1 MFLLIKRSFRLKM
14 DIQKLVESMSIE
26 QLCSQVIVG
35 TLSNSLDEDAI
46 YRRIEKERPGSLY
59 FDVLG
64 VDVSQAELDKK
75 LKRDKYWSNYTT
87 DLLGIP
93 CLTTTDLEYGPV
105 SYCKGLPQMPRP
117 MAWGACN
124 DEKMIERAGELT
136 ARICRKL
143 GVHHTLAPVVD
154 LNLNFQNP
162 VTGYRAVSDDADRV
176 IKIAGAYMRGL
187 QKNGYM
193 ATCLKH
199 FPGDGVDDRNQHFM
213 TTVNS
218 LSKEEWMASYGKVYK
233 ELFKQGAPS
242 VMVGHISCPAFQEGE
257 ITEYGAL
264 PGSLSKKLITDLLKG
279 ELGFKGCVIS
289 DAMSMIGVGALLP
302 MSRVG
307 IEFFKAGGDLML
319 FPEAGEYERL
329 VAAVKSGDISIE
341 RLRDAAMRV
350 LKLKQTVRLF
360 EQTDIEEEIGDI
372 TGDCEE
378 LDKLSQQIAD
388 NAVKIMRNNLKVV
401 PVQKEKGR
409 VLLINVVGHYGRD
422 VKGTEFNAMADEFQ
436 KYGWEVESTYN
447 PKHRWLEENMEK
459 FDVIVMNTHPEMHGA
474 SMRMGWK
481 YIMPLWRGL
490 VLHHPN
496 FIIVAYDDP
505 YRLYDFPYAKTLINT
520 FSDQECAQRAATKVI
535 LGKIE
540 AKGKCP
546 VSLKGFF
553 ERED

>member
-1 MFLLIKRSFRLKM
+1 MNIEK
-14 DIQKLVESMSIE
+14 IVNEMSVE

-35 TLSNSLDEDAI
+35 TLSNSLDEEGV
-46 YRRIEKERPGSLY
+46 RQRIERERPGSLY

-64 VDVSQAELDKK
+64 VEVSQEELDKK
-75 LKRDKYWSNYTT
+75 LNRDKNWSNYATN
-87 DLLGIP
+87 LLGIP
-93 CLTTTDLEYGPV
+93 CLTTTDLEYGPG
-105 SYCKGLPQMPRP
+105 SYCKGLSQMPRP

-176 IKIAGAYMRGL
+176 IKIAGAYIRGL

-218 LSKEEWMASYGKVYK
+218 LSREEWMATYGKIYK
-233 ELFKQGAPS
+233 ALFEQGAPS

-279 ELGFKGCVIS
+279 ELGFEGCVIS
-289 DAMSMIGVGALLP
+289 DAMSMIGVGAILP

-329 VAAVKSGDISIE
+329 IEAVKSGEVSME
-341 RLRDAAMRV
+341 RLRDAATRV
-350 LKLKQTVRLF
+350 LKLKEKVRLF
-360 EQTDIEEEIGDI
+360 EQTDIEAEIGDI
-372 TGDCEE
+372 TEDCNE
-378 LDKLSQQIAD
+378 LNRLSQEIAD
-388 NAVKIMRNNLKVV
+388 KAIKIMRNNLNII
-401 PVQKEKGR
+401 PVKQEKGK
-409 VLLINVVGHYGRD
+409 VLLVNVVGHYGREIT
-422 VKGTEFNAMADEFQ
+422 GAEFDAMANEFC
-436 KYGWEVESTYN
+436 KYGWDVVSVYN
-447 PKHRWLEENMEK
+447 PKHRWLETNMGE
-459 FDVIVMNTHPEMHGA
+459 FDLVVMNMHPEMHGA

-490 VLHHPN
+490 ILHHPG
-496 FIIVAYDDP
+496 FIMVSYDDA
-505 YRLYDFPYAKTLINT
+505 YRLYDFPYAKTFINT
-520 FSDQECAQRAATKVI
+520 FSDQDCAQRAAVKVI

-540 AKGKCP
+540 ARGKCP